1 MPQNTYPPAKIPRKN
16 KCDRCCCCYPKRFFA
31 PHLKSF
37 SRPPRCPKCQT
48 VIPTDKAPEK
58 TVTIIRFY
66 FSNHHLVPRRKLEF
80 GVGSRPILAI
90 QISEI
95 HIAVIW
101 ILDCHGD
108 MDVLPRFFYV
118 LERSGAEKQNK
129 KQSGKFDGN
138 GVTERRD
145 AARREAWTLHHFC
158 AVSSSHRTFAFFFN
172 AVGAPKRSWCNKR
185 IAW

>member
-48 VIPTDKAPEK
+48 VIPTDQAPEK
-58 TVTIIRFY
+58 TVTSIQFY
-66 FSNHHLVPRRKLEF
+66 FLNHHLVPRRKLEF

-108 MDVLPRFFYV
+108 MDVLPRFFV
-118 LERSGAEKQNK
+118 LWREA
-129 KQSGKFDGN
+129 
-138 GVTERRD
+138 ERRNKTRNNLVSLMEM
-145 AARREAWTLHHFC
+145 ALRRGATRRVEKLGRC
-158 AVSSSHRTFAFFFN
+158 IIFAPFRRRIVPLRFFN